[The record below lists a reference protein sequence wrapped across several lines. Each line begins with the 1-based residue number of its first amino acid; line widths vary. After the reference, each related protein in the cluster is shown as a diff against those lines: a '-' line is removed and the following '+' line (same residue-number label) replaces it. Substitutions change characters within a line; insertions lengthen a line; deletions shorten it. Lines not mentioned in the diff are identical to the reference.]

1 MKAYLEEAKS
11 LDLVQL
17 IEREAV
23 VDACGD
29 DEQVSGQN
37 VNADPRV
44 RRMFWRH
51 KKKNS
56 SATHDARTT

>member
-11 LDLVQL
+11 LDPVQL

-29 DEQVSGQN
+29 DEQVSRQD
-37 VNADPRV
+37 VHADPCV
-44 RRMFWRH
+44 RRMFWRQ
-51 KKKNS
+51 
-56 SATHDARTT
+56 